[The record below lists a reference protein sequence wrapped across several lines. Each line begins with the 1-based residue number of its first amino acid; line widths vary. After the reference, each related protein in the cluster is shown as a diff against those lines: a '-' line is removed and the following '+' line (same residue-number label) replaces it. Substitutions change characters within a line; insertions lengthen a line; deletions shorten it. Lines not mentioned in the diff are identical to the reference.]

1 MKKHLLTLLLA
12 MWMLASVGCS
22 NAPND
27 ETPAGTE
34 SPVSS
39 AEITEPEIAET
50 EPEIPYV
57 ETLEQRDL
65 EGYTYRMVA
74 QHMSGRPNFANSDE
88 LTGEVLQDAIIQRKM
103 LTMDRLNIKI
113 EEIAYEDRGKL
124 RDEVGKTIRAGDD
137 AYDIVL
143 TALSDGINTLTQQGC
158 FLDLTTVPHLTLDSS
173 LWNASMATNMRIDG
187 KQYFTTGVTSI
198 SYLYTPQT
206 TLFNKDIAEENGLP
220 SLYSMVL
227 EGRWTVDNMKSL
239 MNGIALDLNGDGQMT
254 PQDDRY
260 SFIVEGTYG
269 NALYMAAGFQ
279 CVYPDADGNWA
290 LHLADQNSVDF
301 IDSCAKIFSDPAT
314 VYTDENA
321 AEPVLYS
328 AIFSEGRT
336 LFMAANINHATSLR
350 EMESNFG
357 VLPIP
362 VLNEGDPYLTS
373 CNTWLPSGIGIPVTS
388 QDLERTGL
396 IMETMAAYS
405 YEQVLPAIMEKTLGK
420 TARDEESYQIMMM
433 MYDNSAFDFNTIMDF
448 GGTSSLLRGSVIGAR
463 ENFTS
468 SYKSIEKLATKT
480 LEKFI
485 DSCRTGG

>member
-1 MKKHLLTLLLA
+1 MKKRILTILLA
-12 MWMLASVGCS
+12 LWMLTAAGCS
-22 NAPND
+22 EAPAD
-27 ETPAGTE
+27 TASDAAETTAP
-34 SPVSS
+34 S
-39 AEITEPEIAET
+39 AEVTEPEAAET
-50 EPEIPYV
+50 EAETSYV

-74 QHMSGRPNFANSDE
+74 QHMSGRPNFADSDE
-88 LTGEVLQDAIIQRKM
+88 MTGEVLQDAIIQRKM
-103 LTMDRLNIKI
+103 LTMERLNIEI
-113 EEIAYEDRGKL
+113 EEIAYEDRGRL
-124 RDEVGKTIRAGDD
+124 RDEVTKTIRAGDD

-143 TALSDGINTLTQQGC
+143 TALSDGINTMTQQGC

-173 LWNASMATNMRIDG
+173 LWNASMAANMRIDG
-187 KQYFTTGVTSI
+187 KQFFTTGVTSI

-220 SLYSMVL
+220 DLYSMVL
-227 EGRWTVDNMKSL
+227 EGRWTIDNMKSL

-290 LHLADQNSVDF
+290 LHIADQNSVDF
-301 IDSCAKIFSDPAT
+301 IDSCAAIFSDPST

-321 AEPVLYS
+321 ADQVLYN

-336 LFMAANINHATSLR
+336 LFMSATINHATSFR
-350 EMESNFG
+350 EMENNFG

-362 VLNEGDPYLTS
+362 VVNEGDPYLTS
-373 CNTWLPSGIGIPVTS
+373 CNTWLPSGIGVPVTS

-405 YEQVLPAIMEKTLGK
+405 YEQVLPAILEKTLGK

-463 ENFTS
+463 ENFAS
-468 SYKSIEKLATKT
+468 SYKS
-480 LEKFI
+480 LEKSSNKLLERFI
-485 DSCRTGG
+485 ESCRTGG

>member
-1 MKKHLLTLLLA
+1 MNKRILTFLLA
-12 MWMLASVGCS
+12 LWMLTAAGCS
-22 NAPND
+22 EAPAD
-27 ETPAGTE
+27 EGSADPETTAP
-34 SPVSS
+34 S
-39 AEITEPEIAET
+39 AEITEPEAVET

-57 ETLEQRDL
+57 ETLEKRDL

-74 QHMSGRPNFANSDE
+74 QHSASRPNFATAE
-88 LTGEVLQDAIIQRKM
+88 EMTGEVLQDAIIQRKL
-103 LTMDRLNIKI
+103 LTMERLNIEI
-113 EEIAYEDRGKL
+113 EELAYDDRGKL
-124 RDEVGKTIRAGDD
+124 REEVAKTIRAGDD

-143 TALSDGINTLTQQGC
+143 TAMSDGINTLTQQNC

-173 LWNASMATNMRIDG
+173 LWNASMAEHMRIDG
-187 KQYFTTGVTSI
+187 KQFFTTGVTSV

-220 SLYSMVL
+220 DLYSMVL
-227 EGRWTVDNMKSL
+227 EGRWTIDNMQSI
-239 MNGIALDLNGDGQMT
+239 MNGIALDLNGDGKMT

-279 CVYPDADGNWA
+279 CVYPDDAGNWA
-290 LHLADQNSVDF
+290 LHIADQNSVDF
-301 IDSCAKIFSDPAT
+301 IDSCAAIFNDPTT
-314 VYTDENA
+314 VYIDENSVDQ
-321 AEPVLYS
+321 VLYDG
-328 AIFSEGRT
+328 IFTEGRT
-336 LFMAANINHATSLR
+336 LFMSGTIRHATSFR

-362 VLNEGDPYLTS
+362 VVNEGDPYLTS
-373 CNTWLPSGIGIPVTS
+373 CNTWLPSGIGVPVTN

-448 GGTSSLLRGSVIGAR
+448 GGTSALLRGSVIGAR
-463 ENFTS
+463 ENFAS
-468 SYKSIEKLATKT
+468 SFQKIEKMSNKV

-485 DSCRTGG
+485 ESCRAGG